1 MSALTLLKPM
11 DQSRPVD
18 DSELIR
24 RAIGPR
30 ALDPARAPHL
40 GGDEAFAELIRRY
53 EGQIFRLIDR
63 FTRDSQETEDLA
75 QEVFLK
81 VYRKLHTFQF
91 NSSFYTWI
99 YRIAANTASDFASRR
114 KRRRVT
120 LADDVSDLDTGGE
133 NDPRDRSRD
142 RESPADPLMRSEMER
157 ITRDILAT
165 LPVKYRTI
173 LVLREYEDLS
183 YTEMAE
189 VLGCSIGT
197 VESRLFRARQRFKA
211 ELVRLHPELIPG
223 LS

>member
-1 MSALTLLKPM
+1 MLLEPLRHPM
-11 DQSRPVD
+11 DQSRPLD

-30 ALDPARAPHL
+30 ALGKQKSAPL
-40 GGDEAFAELIRRY
+40 GGDDAFAELVRRY
-53 EGQIFRLIDR
+53 EGQIFRLLDR
-63 FTRDSQETEDLA
+63 FTKDSQETEDLA

-91 NSSFYTWI
+91 NSSFYTWL

-114 KRRRVT
+114 KRRR
-120 LADDVSDLDTGGE
+120 LMFAEDVSELDTGGAG
-133 NDPRDRSRD
+133 DPRDRG
-142 RESPADPLMRSEMER
+142 REREAPADPLMRSEMER
-157 ITRDILAT
+157 ITRAILHT
-165 LPVKYRTI
+165 LPTKYRTI
-173 LVLREYEDLS
+173 LILREYEDLS
-183 YTEMAE
+183 YTQMSE

-211 ELVRLHPELIPG
+211 ELVRLHPDLVPG